1 MHFLHTINI
10 YNNITLNSGIGFP
23 LQRLLNDHVQC
34 LIVFFV
40 VAFYIIVING
50 STPPTLNIRSLYYVQ
65 SPAILP
71 IAQTAYSA
79 ISLYYEL
86 NNLTNK
92 YIPPLSIIDYVY
104 YVVPLA
110 TLVKAHAASRTNY
123 GTYYSFYIISINFG
137 TKFASITYYIGA
149 PDYDLNKIIY
159 FYR

>member
-92 YIPPLSIIDYVY
+92 YIPPLSIID
-104 YVVPLA
+104 
-110 TLVKAHAASRTNY
+110 
-123 GTYYSFYIISINFG
+123 
-137 TKFASITYYIGA
+137 
-149 PDYDLNKIIY
+149 
-159 FYR
+159 